1 MAGGETRTWTF
12 DDVTPEAV
20 CRGVTRG
27 LGLGGGDLMRLTK
40 ARLVETC
47 LELAAIVVGAVLEI
61 RSLEGG
67 TPCAGAV
74 TVTDADAHDALVWQ
88 ARRDSTDSNMRP
100 SDYSR
105 RLATPV
111 S

>member
-1 MAGGETRTWTF
+1 MAGGETRAWTF
-12 DDVTPEAV
+12 DAMTPEAV
-20 CRGVTRG
+20 CRGVT
-27 LGLGGGDLMRLTK
+27 LGLGHGDLTRLTR
-40 ARLVETC
+40 AQLAETC
-47 LELAAIVVGAVLEI
+47 LELAAIVVGTILQI